1 MLTGRYTNSN
11 SLTHTDTHQISG
23 ATGSKAT
30 NSRHL
35 IEAGRDHRMSWACQ
49 MPSLATENV
58 THTSEPMGHHYPIDA
73 WRTRSRSPSPVTLL
87 LHPSL
92 PLFRPF
98 FHYQWD
104 TWLLT
109 AAMHPGSHKKQV
121 KINIL
126 QTHAFG
132 LRIGRAL
139 MEKRR
144 EKKGDARER
153 RGRQWQSVCVCVW
166 S

>member
-98 FHYQWD
+98 LHYQWD

-126 QTHAFG
+126 QTG
-132 LRIGRAL
+132 SDGKKEG
-139 MEKRR
+139 EKRWCKR
-144 EKKGDARER
+144 EAGETVTV
-153 RGRQWQSVCVCVW
+153 GVCVCVW